1 MAHIGPF
8 ASEAHAAMRGLPPFK
23 GSTGGRAGC
32 GRLKAQRAAGPGA
45 AGPALAGLDAVGGG

>member
-23 GSTGGRAGC
+23 GPSWEGLSSAGSRPP
-32 GRLKAQRAAGPGA
+32 RLR
-45 AGPALAGLDAVGGG
+45 